1 MSIEL
6 HPDIN
11 GLNPDSLC
19 YSIYSQLYQNFFYA
33 QDRKDDNHPFGIEE
47 GDATSIRLKNSAY
60 SFASAIA
67 GSVNGEG
74 SGESSGGVL
83 LDYLKKSGGG
93 MVGKLRANYDFEAG
107 LENRRILSLF
117 KDEQTARYGL
127 RIDGDLQ
134 IDGDGLYLG
143 GKVVL
148 SYNPLSD
155 TSTLRSTNLYF
166 GNSSV
171 LSEGE
176 ITIGTKDKGVYLSPE
191 MLLMNGHAIY
201 HGGNANLTS
210 TDWSMKDAVVSGSLQ
225 VGGPTVLSGL
235 LQALHGAELGI
246 NGNVCMAVSPEAI
259 SLTGYLSFG
268 SGYGIKIADIPV
280 FIRANEKDIQ
290 LGATGGDLL
299 LGNNHT
305 EKIRLFAGIADIDG
319 DNLLLSKYG
328 AAYFPDS
335 LVVRHN
341 YGNNLLSSYRTDD
354 ADEGIIIHR
363 KLRFGNTSGSF
374 LEAGNNGIALTSSVS
389 FTASELHEVICCR
402 TEFGHHA
409 STSAYRP
416 LNRNSAS
423 MYIRTDADFISME
436 QPLEANG
443 HLGINGS
450 FTRMAD
456 GLLFFNDKGYL
467 LAVSG
472 GIKHYGETFFMDGIS
487 SERFSSGFAGSGWAI
502 RQNRTT
508 GNIAATFD
516 EVIVRKKMRVYE
528 QEVQKSA
535 VTNGALWISDSCSGD
550 KVEKL
555 T

>member
-11 GLNPDSLC
+11 KLDPDSLC
-19 YSIYSQLYQNFFYA
+19 YSIYSQLYLNFFNA
-33 QDRKDDNHPFGIEE
+33 QDRKNDDHPFGVEE
-47 GDATSIRLKNSAY
+47 GDETSIRLKNSAY

-74 SGESSGGVL
+74 GGESSGGVL
-83 LDYLKKSGGG
+83 LDYLKKSGGD

-107 LENRRILSLF
+107 LENRRILSF
-117 KDEQTARYGL
+117 FRDQQTARYGL
-127 RIDGDLQ
+127 CIDGDLQ
-134 IDGDGLYLG
+134 IAGDGLYLG
-143 GKVVL
+143 GKAVL
-148 SYNPLSD
+148 SYNPLYD

-176 ITIGTKDKGVYLSPE
+176 ITIGTKDKGIYLSPE
-191 MLLMNGHAIY
+191 MLLMNGHSVY

-210 TDWSMKDAVVSGSLQ
+210 IDWSMKNAVVSGSLQ
-225 VGGPTVLSGL
+225 VGGPIILSGL

-280 FIRANEKDIQ
+280 LVRTNEKDIQ
-290 LGATGGDLL
+290 LGASGGDLL

-319 DNLLLSKYG
+319 DNLLLTKYG

-341 YGNNLLSSYRTDD
+341 YGNNLFSSYRIDD
-354 ADEGIIIHR
+354 SDEGMIIHK
-363 KLRFGNTSGSF
+363 KLRFGDATKCF
-374 LEAGNNGIALTSSVS
+374 IEAGGSGIVLASSLS
-389 FTASELHEVICCR
+389 FTTAELHEVNNYR
-402 TEFGHHA
+402 TAFGHKE
-409 STSAYRP
+409 STSLYRP
-416 LNRNSAS
+416 LDRNSAC
-423 MYIRTDADFISME
+423 MYIRTDADFIYTE
-436 QPLEANG
+436 QPLEAKG
-443 HLGINGS
+443 HLGIDGS
-450 FTRMAD
+450 LTRLAD
-456 GLLFFNDKGYL
+456 GLLFFSNENYL
-467 LAVSG
+467 LAATG
-472 GIKHYGETFFMDGIS
+472 GIRHYGNSLFLGDIS
-487 SERFSSGFAGSGWAI
+487 SERFSSGFAGSGWSV

-508 GNIAATFD
+508 GNTAATFD
-516 EVIVRKKMRVYE
+516 ELTIRKKMRIYE
-528 QEVQKSA
+528 LEVQKNS
-535 VTNGALWISDSCSGD
+535 VTNGAQWVSDSCCGD
-550 KVEKL
+550 KVEKI